1 MDMYIKNMV
10 CNRCT
15 LTVVGI
21 MENAGYPDAD
31 IKLGKVSVKDDIPDE
46 KLRNIDRQLKNVGF
60 EIIDDAKTILI
71 EKIKTLTIEYV
82 YELISESN
90 ENFSD
95 FLVSRLNR
103 DYGYLSR
110 LFSSVEG
117 STIEKH
123 LINMKIERV
132 KEMLVY
138 NQETLSEIAY
148 KLGYSS
154 VAHLSG
160 QFRKVTGFTP
170 SYFKKLGEEKR
181 RSIDEV

>member
-1 MDMYIKNMV
+1 M
-10 CNRCT
+10 
-15 LTVVGI
+15 TVAGI
-21 MENAGYPDAD
+21 MEKAGYPDAE
-31 IKLGKVSVKDDIPDE
+31 IKLGKVSVKDEIPDE
-46 KLRNIDRQLKNVGF
+46 KLRTIDKQLNSVGF
-60 EIIDDAKTILI
+60 EIIGDAKTILI
-71 EKIKTLTIEYV
+71 EEIKKLTIEYA
-82 YELISESN
+82 YEVIAESN
-90 ENFSD
+90 ENFSE
-95 FLVSRLNR
+95 FLVNRLNR

-117 STIEKH
+117 TTIEKH

-148 KLGYSS
+148 KMGYSS

-160 QFRKVTGFTP
+160 QFKKVTGFTP

-181 RSIDEV
+181 KSIDEV

>member
-1 MDMYIKNMV
+1 MDIYIKNMV
-10 CNRCT
+10 CNRCI
-15 LTVVGI
+15 LTVADI
-21 MENAGYPDAD
+21 MKKAGYPDAD
-31 IKLGKVSVKDDIPDE
+31 VRLGKVSVRDDIPEE
-46 KLRNIDRQLKNVGF
+46 KMRDIESELNQVGF
-60 EIIDDAKTILI
+60 EIIGDAKTILI
-71 EKIKTLTIEYV
+71 EEIKKLTIEYV
-82 YELISESN
+82 YELISESD

-110 LFSSVEG
+110 LYSSVEG
-117 STIEKH
+117 TTIEKH

-170 SYFKKLGEEKR
+170 SYFKKLGEDKR

>member
-1 MDMYIKNMV
+1 MEIYIKNMV
-10 CNRCT
+10 CNRCI
-15 LTVVGI
+15 LTVADI
-21 MENAGYPDAD
+21 MKKVGYPDAD
-31 IKLGKVSVKDDIPDE
+31 VRLGKVSVRDDIPEDKMHDIE
-46 KLRNIDRQLKNVGF
+46 SELNQVGF
-60 EIIDDAKTILI
+60 EIIGDAKTILI
-71 EKIKTLTIEYV
+71 EQIKKLTIEYV
-82 YELISESN
+82 YELIEDSD

-103 DYGYLSR
+103 DYGSLSR
-110 LFSSVEG
+110 LYSSVEG
-117 STIEKH
+117 TTIEKH

-170 SYFKKLGEEKR
+170 SYFKKLGEDKR

>member
-1 MDMYIKNMV
+1 MDIYIKNMV

-15 LTVVGI
+15 LTVAGI
-21 MENAGYPDAD
+21 MEKAGYPDAEVR
-31 IKLGKVSVKDDIPDE
+31 LGKVSVRGDIPDE
-46 KLRNIDRQLKNVGF
+46 KLCTIGKELNKVGF
-60 EIIDDAKTILI
+60 EIIGDAKTILI
-71 EKIKTLTIEYV
+71 ERIKKLTIEYV
-82 YELISESN
+82 YELIAESN
-90 ENFSD
+90 DNFSE

-103 DYGYLSR
+103 DYGSLSR
-110 LFSSVEG
+110 LYSSVEG
-117 STIEKH
+117 TTIEKH

-148 KLGYSS
+148 KMGYSS

-170 SYFKKLGEEKR
+170 SYFKKLGEDKR